1 MKRCNHGD
9 LPAGLPISDF
19 ANGISLKEL
28 IDCSFHDVSECKVG
42 SSQHHLSIPLSL
54 SLPVHLWK
62 LQAQYGSTLNY
73 SDTQQRLREWNG
85 PHVVTA
91 SKNSLT
97 EMTSPFTGLVKS

>member
-1 MKRCNHGD
+1 MKRCNQGD
-9 LPAGLPISDF
+9 LPAGLPVSDF

-28 IDCSFHDVSECKVG
+28 IDCSFQDASECKVG
-42 SSQHHLSIPLSL
+42 SQHHLSISLSL

-62 LQAQYGSTLNY
+62 LQAQYGCALNY

-85 PHVVTA
+85 PHVVAA

-97 EMTSPFTGLVKS
+97 EMTSPFTGWVNS